1 MVILLLRNL
10 HWYLQL
16 AAGSRHS
23 GRRVLPTQ
31 LDQVESIETIRWCAD
46 LPRLPRVRIL
56 SRPKPAPNPR
66 LCIVRFGHQCGV
78 SKDARPT
85 AWLRAAV
92 VMI

>member
-46 LPRLPRVRIL
+46 LPRLPRVRIS

-66 LCIVRFGHQCGV
+66 LSIPLFGHPFVAHLKRTLGQRHGCV
-78 SKDARPT
+78 LQA
-85 AWLRAAV
+85 
-92 VMI
+92 